1 MFPSTMTM
9 ALGLAIAT
17 ASLWIDWYVWRL
29 APVLPHPLAASRPRN
44 ADDERSRSKRL
55 LKGYAD
61 PIDPDSRREI
71 RSRVPNYTPAA
82 SKNMY

>member
-29 APVLPHPLAASRPRN
+29 APVLPHPLAASRRHN
-44 ADDERSRSKRL
+44 ADDQEVA
-55 LKGYAD
+55 LKKVA
-61 PIDPDSRREI
+61 
-71 RSRVPNYTPAA
+71 
-82 SKNMY
+82 